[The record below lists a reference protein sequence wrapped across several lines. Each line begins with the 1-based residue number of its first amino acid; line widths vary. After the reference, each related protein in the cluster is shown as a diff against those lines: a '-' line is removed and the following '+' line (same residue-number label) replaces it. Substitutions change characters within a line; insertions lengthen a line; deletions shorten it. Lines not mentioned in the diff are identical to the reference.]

1 VDIFDDSIKQ
11 LANSSGL
18 MVVAINYRLAPEHPF
33 PIGLHNV
40 ISTARWIAANGSKL
54 GIDTKRIGLGGDSA
68 GANLALSAALVLRD
82 SNEGNILCVLYLL
95 YGPYSPTILNSQS
108 MKMFGGGE
116 FGLTYAEMR
125 WPMNQTFKNATD
137 YRNPLAFP
145 LLDKYLSGLP
155 PVYIAAM
162 ALDPLKDDSTQLA
175 NRFQQSGQEYY
186 LTIWPGVA
194 HGALSFIPIT
204 PEIQKYL
211 DVMTTYLKAVLTQN

>member
-1 VDIFDDSIKQ
+1 
-11 LANSSGL
+11 
-18 MVVAINYRLAPEHPF
+18 
-33 PIGLHNV
+33 
-40 ISTARWIAANGSKL
+40 
-54 GIDTKRIGLGGDSA
+54 
-68 GANLALSAALVLRD
+68 
-82 SNEGNILCVLYLL
+82 
-95 YGPYSPTILNSQS
+95 

-155 PVYIAAM
+155 PVYIAAI
-162 ALDPLKDDSTQLA
+162 ALDPLKDDSIQLA

-211 DVMTTYLKAVLTQN
+211 DAMTTYLKAVLTQN